1 MTLVYVHGIG
11 NRPGRRYEAAAR
23 RREALFRT
31 VLLPAAGL
39 EGSSITMPNW
49 GGLTRAPRWGL
60 ASLPHKVTES
70 LGPDADDRDALVE
83 EAPSLLIVARQSVTD
98 ALDALYTLLEPR
110 AEDEDLLTRQA
121 PVIVQYICRHES
133 LHPGVPEHVRYPW
146 LNEVHDDIEFVDRL
160 VAEVWPPE
168 GETLGAGSRI
178 RDLFV
183 SAARR
188 FNPAAVVVGASRRL
202 VSTSTA
208 QLLADVLQY
217 PALRGTRERP
227 GEVVSLLAEAIEG
240 AAAPRVVLAHSM
252 GGNIVYDV
260 LSHYR
265 PDLVVDVFVT
275 IGSQVGLFEELGLF
289 QESRPDDDAERVP
302 LPHNV
307 RNWINVVDPADPLS
321 FRVAPVFAGAD
332 DYTYP
337 SRAVWAHTAYL
348 KQPTFHHRVGSRI
361 AEALT

>member
-11 NRPGRRYEAAAR
+11 NRPGRSYEAAAR
-23 RREALFRT
+23 RREALFRR

-39 EGSSITMPNW
+39 PDTPIVMPHW
-49 GGLTRAPRWGL
+49 GCLTREPRWGL
-60 ASLPHKVTES
+60 ASLPHRGTER
-70 LGPDADDRDALVE
+70 LGSDADEREALVE
-83 EAPSLLIVARQSVTD
+83 QSPSLLIVARQSVTD

-110 AEDEDLLTRQA
+110 ADDEHLLTRQA

-133 LHPGVPEHVRYPW
+133 LHPHEPEHVRYPW
-146 LNEVHDDIEFVDRL
+146 LNEVHNDIEFVDRL
-160 VAEVWPPE
+160 VAEIWPPE
-168 GETLGAGSRI
+168 GETLGAGDRI

-183 SAARR
+183 SASRR
-188 FNPAAVVVGASRRL
+188 FNPTAMVVGAGRRL
-202 VSTSTA
+202 VSANTA
-208 QLLADVLQY
+208 LLLADVMQY
-217 PALRGTRERP
+217 TALRGTREQP
-227 GEVVSLLAEAIEG
+227 GEVISLVARAIEE

-252 GGNIVYDV
+252 GGTIVYDL

-265 PDLVVDVFVT
+265 PDLNVDVFLTV
-275 IGSQVGLFEELGLF
+275 GSQVGLFEELSLF
-289 QESRPDDDAERVP
+289 RESRPGEEAGQVP

-321 FRVAPVFAGAD
+321 FRVSPVFAGAG

-348 KQPTFHHRVGSRI
+348 KQPTFHHRVGGRI
-361 AEALT
+361 AEALA